1 MRARLVMLIAVGCLL
16 AGGLLLWLE
25 TPNHFSNYLTRWTV
39 QNYREETGAP
49 GVSIP
54 VDMRS
59 RVWPTV
65 IGMGLL
71 LSGVF
76 LFAMVIGLGTR
87 RSWLPAMSRI
97 GARKAVVLAMV
108 PVLAIVALWRPA
120 VVQYH
125 RIAMRSWH
133 TQPSPSWDRHQ
144 LALVALGYFRQS
156 EFALERRALSHNGEF
171 MHFVDAASF
180 RDDQWTFEPHSNHV
194 NVTAYRGDMKT
205 WAEVV
210 RRFDQG
216 EPVPPLEPPP
226 RVSIS
231 NAPNRPT
238 LNSLPVP
245 GPGDGR

>member
-1 MRARLVMLIAVGCLL
+1 MRARLLILIAVGCLS
-16 AGGLLLWLE
+16 AGSLLLWLE
-25 TPNHFSNYLTRWTV
+25 APNHFSNYLTQWTV
-39 QNYREETGAP
+39 QNYREETGTA

-65 IGMGLL
+65 IGTGLL

-76 LFAMVIGLGTR
+76 LFAMVIGLGMR

-144 LALVALGYFRQS
+144 LALVALGYFQQS
-156 EFALERRALSHNGEF
+156 EFALERRALTHNGEF
-171 MHFVDAASF
+171 MHFVEAASF
-180 RDDQWTFEPHSNHV
+180 RDDQWTFEAHSNHV

-205 WAEVV
+205 WSEVV

-231 NAPNRPT
+231 NAPNRPAPD
-238 LNSLPVP
+238 SPPAPASGV
-245 GPGDGR
+245 GW